1 MGNAIRLLYRK
12 CLDPTTDDRPQGFS
26 GSTAGVSA
34 LSRDL
39 FHFETTSQ
47 VPQGLGSYVVSSKKA
62 QANWYG
68 KILEAWK
75 QAKPRPQTAD
85 EAARLVITTLKG
97 HKKADVEG
105 LLSFYRLPSPHELD
119 EVPTDQSHVS
129 LPEGVKFELH
139 TLPVDQKSVA
149 DGDTVTVYVSSKD
162 PIVSSSV
169 PKEVSL
175 AAVKRA
181 KARQK
186 KNYTEADALHKKIV
200 TSGYRMINFQ
210 NEEVLAKKFRIRLRG
225 IDSPESKMPFG
236 KEAHDELLKMVEGK
250 ILKVLVYTEDRYGRC
265 VGDIYCNG
273 KFVQEVMLKKGLA
286 WHYVAYDKR
295 AELAKWENEARH
307 KRIGLWSSSNPEK
320 PWEWRK
326 NKRGGN

>member
-1 MGNAIRLLYRK
+1 
-12 CLDPTTDDRPQGFS
+12 
-26 GSTAGVSA
+26 

-39 FHFETTSQ
+39 FNFEATSQ
-47 VPQGLGSYVVSSKKA
+47 VPERLGSYVVSSKKA

-85 EAARLVITTLKG
+85 EAASLVIATLKG

-105 LLSFYRLPSPHELD
+105 LLSFYRLPLSPNLV
-119 EVPTDQSHVS
+119 EVSTESHVS
-129 LPEGVKFELH
+129 APKGVRFELH

-162 PIVSSSV
+162 PIVSSTL

-181 KARQK
+181 KAREK
-186 KNYTEADALHKKIV
+186 KNYTEADALHKKIIA
-200 TSGYRMINFQ
+200 SGYRMINYQ

-250 ILKVLVYTEDRYGRC
+250 ILKVLVYEEDRYGRC

-295 AELAKWENEARH
+295 AELAKARFCKIQWENEAKE
-307 KRIGLWSSSNPEK
+307 KRIGLWSSTNPEK

>member
-1 MGNAIRLLYRK
+1 MGNAIRLLRK
-12 CLDPTTDDRPQGFS
+12 CLNPTAENKPHGVS
-26 GSTAGVSA
+26 ASSAGVSA

-39 FHFETTSQ
+39 LNFETTSQ
-47 VPQGLGSYVVSSKKA
+47 VPEKLGSYVVSSQKA
-62 QANWYG
+62 QANWYK

-75 QAKPRPQTAD
+75 QAKPRPKTPE
-85 EAARLVITTLKG
+85 EASRLVIATLKN
-97 HKKADVEG
+97 HLKADVEG
-105 LLSFYRLPSPHELD
+105 LLSFYGLPSPHNIV
-119 EVPTDQSHVS
+119 EVPTESPVS
-129 LPEGVKFELH
+129 LPKGVRFELK
-139 TLPVDQKSVA
+139 TLPVDTKSVA

-162 PIVSSSV
+162 PLVSSSL

-181 KARQK
+181 KAREK
-186 KNYTEADALHKKIV
+186 KNYTEADALHKTIIS
-200 TSGYRMINFQ
+200 SGYRMISFQ
-210 NEEVLAKKFRIRLRG
+210 NEEVLAKKFRIRLSG
-225 IDSPESKMPFG
+225 IDSPESKMPYG

-250 ILKVLVYTEDRYGRC
+250 CLKVLVYTEDRYGRC

-295 AELAKWENEARH
+295 AELAKWENEARQ
-307 KRIGLWSSSNPEK
+307 KRIGLWASSNPEK

-326 NKRGGN
+326 NKREGK

>member
-12 CLDPTTDDRPQGFS
+12 CLNPTTGDK
-26 GSTAGVSA
+26 THGVSA

-39 FHFETTSQ
+39 FNFETTSQ
-47 VPQGLGSYVVSSKKA
+47 VPEKLGSYVVSSKKA
-62 QANWYG
+62 QANWYR

-75 QAKPRPQTAD
+75 QAKPRPQTAE
-85 EAARLVITTLKG
+85 EASRLVISTLKN
-97 HKKADVEG
+97 HQKADVEG
-105 LLSFYRLPSPHELD
+105 LLSFYGLPSPHDLV
-119 EVPTDQSHVS
+119 EVATESPVS
-129 LPEGVKFELH
+129 LSQGLKFELK
-139 TLPVDQKSVA
+139 TLPVDTKSVA
-149 DGDTVTVYVSSKD
+149 DGDTVTVYVSSTD
-162 PIVSSSV
+162 PIVSSSI

-181 KARQK
+181 KAREK

-200 TSGYRMINFQ
+200 ASGYRMINYQ
-210 NEEVLAKKFRIRLRG
+210 NEEVVAKKFIIRLRG

-250 ILKVLVYTEDRYGRC
+250 SLKVLVYTEDRYGRC

-295 AELAKWENEARH
+295 PELAKWENEARQ
-307 KRIGLWSSSNPEK
+307 KRIGLWASSNPEK